1 MTIDKVA
8 IAEKELGVI
17 DQMMT
22 DPNFRYWIR
31 YEDVERAPEIAYER
45 FRPGLEACGIGKRK
59 AEKAIKEAAQ
69 TVIGDD
75 KATTLTKAELLTWL
89 DGDHKQMN
97 LLLDAILAAVKVLFA
112 AVAPDWSEPARAS
125 DWVMPEFDPKKRK
138 GKKA

>member
-17 DQMMT
+17 DAMRF

-31 YEDVERAPEIAYER
+31 YEDVERSPEIAFER
-45 FRPGLEACGIGKRK
+45 FRPGLEACGINARK
-59 AEKAIKEAAQ
+59 AQKAIKEAAQ

-75 KATTLTKAELLTWL
+75 KSTSLTKAELKTWL

-97 LLLDAILAAVKVLFA
+97 LLLDAILVAVEGLFA
-112 AVAPDWSEPARAS
+112 AVAPKWTAPARPS
-125 DWVMPEFDPKKRK
+125 DWVMPEFKK